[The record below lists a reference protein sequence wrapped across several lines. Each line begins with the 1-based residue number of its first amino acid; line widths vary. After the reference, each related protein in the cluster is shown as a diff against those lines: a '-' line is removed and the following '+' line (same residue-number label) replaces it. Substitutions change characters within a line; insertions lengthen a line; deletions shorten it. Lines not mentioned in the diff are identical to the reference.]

1 MQDKVR
7 KVQEGFEGGIYSLD
21 EARKRIADHHAAI
34 AKAEGE
40 IQRLQKSMRASTY
53 GRADIEAMRD
63 ELGALR
69 DRNLDEAAFEE
80 KLDIVSK
87 LGVKVYPSEDLASM
101 RVSCQLNLEQ
111 VQTECQNGRTESNE
125 IQASGECESLTGC
138 RKVYN
143 APPKVIRTN
152 I

>member
-1 MQDKVR
+1 
-7 KVQEGFEGGIYSLD
+7 
-21 EARKRIADHHAAI
+21 
-34 AKAEGE
+34 
-40 IQRLQKSMRASTY
+40 MRASTC

-63 ELGALR
+63 ELEALR

-111 VQTECQNGRTESNE
+111 VQTECRNGRTESSE
-125 IQASGECESLTGC
+125 IQADRECESLTGC
-138 RKVYN
+138 RKVYY
-143 APPKVIRTN
+143 APP
-152 I
+152 